1 MLTHSTLKILA
12 LGAAWMVMSPTL
24 QAQDTVI
31 VPCDGDTVFGSYCYT
46 NNDQHTWFWQSA
58 CGAAVTVHFQSGEI
72 EGNASDQMRIYDGA
86 DAMAPLL
93 YSNPASDLD
102 LAGLSFVGLSG
113 MLYMEMTSNATNCC
127 ATGNFVGTQWGW
139 YLTTDGATGME
150 KRDATDF
157 SMFPNPAD
165 DQLHIDL
172 PDGALGRT
180 EVRVAD
186 ALGRVVYREML
197 VPGLNTLDVHGLQ
210 NGSHTVLLTA
220 PEGLVTKGLHV
231 IH

>member
-127 ATGNFVGTQWGW
+127 ATGNFVGTQ
-139 YLTTDGATGME
+139 
-150 KRDATDF
+150 
-157 SMFPNPAD
+157 
-165 DQLHIDL
+165 
-172 PDGALGRT
+172 
-180 EVRVAD
+180 
-186 ALGRVVYREML
+186 
-197 VPGLNTLDVHGLQ
+197 
-210 NGSHTVLLTA
+210 
-220 PEGLVTKGLHV
+220 
-231 IH
+231 